1 MNNKNNGAMY
11 LIGAIVLFIVITA
24 VVYSIKKA
32 RKAGNNKRTQ
42 SDDYNGFHLGEM
54 TKHDVPAK
62 FSHRKGHSKYTSHYH
77 GDDKRK
83 ESTKNEKG
91 KKQ

>member
-1 MNNKNNGAMY
+1 MY
-11 LIGAIVLFIVITA
+11 LIGAILVIVITA
-24 VVYSIKKA
+24 VVYGIRRA
-32 RKAGNNKRTQ
+32 RKARNNKRTQ
-42 SDDYNGFHLGEM
+42 NDYNGFHLGEM

-62 FSHRKGHSKYTSHYH
+62 FLHRKEQSKYTSHYH

-91 KKQ
+91 KK